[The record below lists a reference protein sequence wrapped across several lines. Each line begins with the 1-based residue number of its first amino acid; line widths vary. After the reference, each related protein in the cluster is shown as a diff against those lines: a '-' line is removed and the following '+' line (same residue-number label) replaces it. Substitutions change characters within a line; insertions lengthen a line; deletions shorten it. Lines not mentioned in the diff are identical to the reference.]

1 MIIYGHR
8 STHLKS
14 GNLPNAKCPCGESQS
29 KMTVSVFGRHVHIF
43 WIPLFPAGKT
53 AVFECQQCHKGFKKK
68 ELSED
73 GKLAYKN
80 FKTTVKTPIWKYSG
94 LAIIAVLIGFGFYA
108 NQQDEAKIAE
118 YVAQPAMF
126 DVYTFKT
133 ESNYYSTFKVLE
145 VFKDSLYV
153 SYNAMETNKLSRVR
167 DIDIPKNYQD
177 SLYYVLTNQNIKA
190 LHESGDLMD
199 ISR

>member
-1 MIIYGHR
+1 MIIYGYR

-14 GNLPNAKCPCGESQS
+14 GQLPNAKCPCGESQN

-68 ELSED
+68 ELNDD

-94 LAIIAVLIGFGFYA
+94 LAIIAVLIAFGFYSSK
-108 NQQDEAKIAE
+108 QDEAKIAA

-126 DVYTFKT
+126 DVYTFRT

-145 VFKDSLYV
+145 VFKDSMYV

-177 SLYYVLTNQNIKA
+177 SLYYVLTTHNIKT
-190 LHESGDLMD
+190 LQESGDLMD